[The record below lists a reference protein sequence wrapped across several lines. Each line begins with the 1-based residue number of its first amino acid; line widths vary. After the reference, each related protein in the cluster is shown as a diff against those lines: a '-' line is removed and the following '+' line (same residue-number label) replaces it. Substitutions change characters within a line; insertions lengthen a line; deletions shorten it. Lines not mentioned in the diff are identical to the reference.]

1 MSISKI
7 RKVESDTYIRK
18 DKHIPDLNE
27 TLNWI
32 RVTFDV
38 DPTQPFR
45 EFVEMVCLKNERG
58 DKLDYNDGSKNEPLR
73 GPINTPILNLCF
85 DMDDCLLL
93 DGATFIIV
101 MKDRFTGEFEKHS
114 FVLSNDKWI
123 EGDGG
128 SASCPA

>member
-1 MSISKI
+1 MSISEI

-18 DKHIPDLNE
+18 NERIPDLNVV
-27 TLNWI
+27 LNRI

-38 DPTQPFR
+38 NPKQPFR

-58 DKLDYNDGSKNEPLR
+58 DNLAYNDGSKNETLH
-73 GPINTPILNLCF
+73 GPINTPTLNLCF

-101 MKDRFTGEFEKHS
+101 MKDRFTGKFEKHS

-123 EGDGG
+123 EEDGG